1 MLMNRL
7 NCFLMGIA
15 FSAMTPLVAVG
26 GAEITVRAN
35 PLFDPMTAMQAA
47 MGALAPTLSGD
58 ASIGAVEFDPVRSE
72 WHFTVD
78 RPAAKL
84 LPHALVTLEERTG
97 RVCARD
103 REAARGACAI
113 RGDVSA
119 SLDNLR
125 RQRVAMSKALAH
137 PPPDLQGVM
146 GALIRY
152 QALNSRGYLHQNRMP
167 VYVSM
172 SWPDNRPP
180 LDLSPD
186 EIGKLGDV
194 GMPLHPGSALPKHDP
209 RAVDLGVM
217 AMSVGLPVRRA
228 DGDYDVQYGA
238 VCGSLCGSWWSAVL
252 HHDATG
258 WHVVSTQMNAIS

>member
-1 MLMNRL
+1 MMNRSCCL
-7 NCFLMGIA
+7 LMGMA
-15 FSAMTPLVAVG
+15 LGVMVPLAAVAGVEAP
-26 GAEITVRAN
+26 GATR
-35 PLFDPMTAMQAA
+35 PLFDAMTAMQAA

-58 ASIGAVEFDPVRSE
+58 ASIGAVEFDPARRE

-78 RPAAKL
+78 RPDAKQ
-84 LPHALVTLEERTG
+84 LPHALVTLDERNG

-103 REAARGACAI
+103 REAARSTCAI

-119 SLDNLR
+119 SLDELR
-125 RQRVAMSKALAH
+125 KQRAAMATALAH

-152 QALNSRGYLHQNRMP
+152 QTMNSKGYLHQNRMP

-172 SWPDNRPP
+172 SWPDDRPP
-180 LDLSPD
+180 LDLSAD
-186 EIGKLGDV
+186 EIDKLDDV
-194 GMPLHPGSALPKHDP
+194 GMPLHPGSELPKQDH
-209 RAVDLGVM
+209 RAVNLGVM
-217 AMSVGLPVRRA
+217 VMGVSLPVRRA

-238 VCGSLCGSWWSAVL
+238 VCGSLCGSWWSAVI
-252 HHDATG
+252 HHDASG